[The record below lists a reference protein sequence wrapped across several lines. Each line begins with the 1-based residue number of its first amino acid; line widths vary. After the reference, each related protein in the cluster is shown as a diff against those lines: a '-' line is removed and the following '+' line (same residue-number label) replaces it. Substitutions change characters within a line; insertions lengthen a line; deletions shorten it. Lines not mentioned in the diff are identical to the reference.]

1 VPNAAR
7 SGFSGGPVDVRDG
20 ASAPVDLVFGA
31 DGALYYAA
39 ISTGE
44 VRRVR
49 AQRGATSLVS
59 AGLLAP
65 LDAPA

>member
-49 AQRGATSLVS
+49 PKTGCN
-59 AGLLAP
+59 
-65 LDAPA
+65 